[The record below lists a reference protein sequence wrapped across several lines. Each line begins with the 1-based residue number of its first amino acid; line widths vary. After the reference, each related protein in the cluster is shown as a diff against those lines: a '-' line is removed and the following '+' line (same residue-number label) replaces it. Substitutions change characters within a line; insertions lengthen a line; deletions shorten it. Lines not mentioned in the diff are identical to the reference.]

1 VGREI
6 GIDITLLKK
15 VISLKKCVRKQKE
28 KKLSLRSIMN
38 RNSGVGN
45 SGHPQAR
52 NAWKRKLELSRKQLS
67 ERRSVYEGFH
77 CYLVRYHVQSS
88 TRSVL
93 LFSSVRRRPM
103 FQALELTAAVAM
115 QESRSTEYDCRHG
128 LGLDALPR

>member
-38 RNSGVGN
+38 RNSGVGS

-52 NAWKRKLELSRKQLS
+52 NAWKRKLELSRTQLS

-77 CYLVRYHVQSS
+77 CYLARYHVQSS

-93 LFSSVRRRPM
+93 LFSS
-103 FQALELTAAVAM
+103 AANVPSPRAHSSSCNAGV
-115 QESRSTEYDCRHG
+115 QIHRIR
-128 LGLDALPR
+128 LPPWPAT